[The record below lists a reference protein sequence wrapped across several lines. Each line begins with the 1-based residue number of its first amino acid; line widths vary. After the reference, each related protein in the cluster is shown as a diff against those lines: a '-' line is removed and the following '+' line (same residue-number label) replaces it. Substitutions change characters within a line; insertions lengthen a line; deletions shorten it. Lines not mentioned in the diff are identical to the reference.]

1 MSKFSGNSRAITLNG
16 VRTEILPD
24 ETLLQVAARNGI
36 QIPTLCYDP
45 RLSISGHCKVC
56 LVDVDGKL
64 KASCMTRAE
73 HGMVVL
79 THSDKVLDIR
89 KKRVQTILKQHKG
102 DCASC
107 AQNEFCGLRELAVSV
122 GLERPTFSSPE
133 PAHVEMIEDKLQ
145 INFDKCIRCGK
156 CVRVCADIRKVGALR
171 HPVLSPGADKITFDK
186 KCERC
191 GQCAVIC
198 PTGAIVE
205 VYRGRP
211 DERVKSV
218 CTYCATGCSIYL
230 DVKNDEVIGV
240 TTDELDPIGKGN
252 LCVKGRFGFSF
263 IHHPDRLT
271 TPLLRMHGTF
281 VTASW
286 DEAIGV
292 IAERLTDIKKRHN
305 ADAIG
310 GIGSARATNEDNYLF
325 QRMMRAA
332 VGTKTSTTA
341 RVSDMRR
348 LLTPWAGRSES
359 EHRPRPFRISRI
371 ATRSSWS
378 GRTPRKRTRSLRS
391 ISNGHGAGEP
401 ASS

>member
-1 MSKFSGNSRAITLNG
+1 MSTSYGSSKSITLNG
-16 VRTEILPD
+16 VSTDILPN
-24 ETLLQVAARNGI
+24 ETILQVASRNRI

-45 RLSISGHCKVC
+45 RLSVSGHCKVC
-56 LVDVDGKL
+56 LVEVDGKL
-64 KASCMTRAE
+64 RASCMTKAE

-79 THSDKVLDIR
+79 THSEKAREVR
-89 KKRVQTILKQHKG
+89 KKRVQSILKQHKG

-107 AQNEFCGLRELAVSV
+107 AQNEFCGLRELSVAV
-122 GLERPTFSSPE
+122 GLERPTFVSSE

-171 HPVLSPGADKITFDK
+171 HPVLSPNVDKITFDN

-205 VYRGRP
+205 IHRGRP

-218 CTYCATGCSIYL
+218 CTYCATGCSLYL

-240 TTDELDPIGKGN
+240 TTDELDTIGKGN
-252 LCVKGRFGFSF
+252 LCVKGRFGFAF
-263 IHHPDRLT
+263 VHHPDRLK
-271 TPLLRMHGTF
+271 TPLIRINGTLKEA
-281 VTASW
+281 TW
-286 DEAIGV
+286 NEAISL
-292 IAERLTDIKKRHN
+292 IADRLKKIKQTN
-305 ADAIG
+305 GPDAIG

-332 VGTKTSTTA
+332 VGTNNIDNCA
-341 RVSDMRR
+341 R
-348 LLTPWAGRSES
+348 L
-359 EHRPRPFRISRI
+359 
-371 ATRSSWS
+371 
-378 GRTPRKRTRSLRS
+378 
-391 ISNGHGAGEP
+391 
-401 ASS
+401 